1 MSGGHWDYLQYRLT
15 DVVEDIDRL
24 VEKNGQPKTEEELKD
39 ERWHDDEWYEK
50 YPEEKFH
57 HKYSDDVI
65 RNFKVAAAIVAT
77 AQIYMQRMDW
87 LLSGDDGSE
96 SFVRRLDEDLS
107 ELATKLKK
115 KSDDQVDN
123 K

>member
-1 MSGGHWDYLQYRLT
+1 MSGGHWNYLQHGLT

-65 RNFKVAAAIVAT
+65 RNFKTAAAIIAT

-115 KSDDQVDN
+115 KSDD
-123 K
+123 

>member
-1 MSGGHWDYLQYRLT
+1 MSGGHWNYLQHRLT
-15 DVVEDIDRL
+15 DVVEDINRL

-57 HKYSDDVI
+57 HKYSDEVI
-65 RNFKVAAAIVAT
+65 TNFKSAAVVIAM

-96 SFVRRLDEDLS
+96 SFLRRLNEDLL
-107 ELATKLKK
+107 ELEEKLEKK
-115 KSDDQVDN
+115 TV
-123 K
+123 